1 MSRTDDNKETF
12 RRFVDE
18 VFNRGNIEAVDEMV
32 SPDYVD
38 HELFADDIPQN
49 REGLKKGV
57 LMCRDCLTELS
68 VSIHDVAAEGDK
80 IIARTTWYGVPGAA
94 YGDGFDAGDP
104 DEAAREPLA
113 GKPIEFDTLEIT
125 RYEDG
130 MVVEHWGLTDDG
142 PGWPTAYYL
151 PRRAGS

>member
-1 MSRTDDNKETF
+1 MSRTDDNKQAY
-12 RRFVDE
+12 RRFVEE
-18 VFNRGNIEAVDEMV
+18 VFNKGNIDAVDEMV

-38 HELFADDIPQN
+38 HELFADEIPQN

-57 LMCRDCLTELS
+57 LMCRDCLAELS
-68 VSIHDVAAEGDK
+68 VSIQDVSAEGDK
-80 IIARTTWYGVPGAA
+80 IIARTTWHGVQGAA
-94 YGDGFDAGDP
+94 NGRGFDAGKPASVRDP
-104 DEAAREPLA
+104 RAGEAV
-113 GKPIEFDTLEIT
+113 EFDTLDIA

-151 PRRAGS
+151 PQRAGS